1 MVLTEQSR
9 STRPVKFLHNSLDMI
24 SKLLL
29 FKTLRSP
36 KGFSLIEVLVAI
48 GILSIAILGLAV
60 GAITIT
66 RANKTSQ
73 SHTVATNVAQDI
85 LEQLKAQP
93 FAAVTAG
100 NDTVTF
106 QGVNF
111 TRGWAL
117 NPNTATFKQINV
129 TIQWTDYVPHTLT
142 VSSAMSPNT

>member
-1 MVLTEQSR
+1 V
-9 STRPVKFLHNSLDMI
+9 I
-24 SKLLL
+24 SKLSVRQRLA
-29 FKTLRSP
+29 SHE
-36 KGFSLIEVLVAI
+36 GFSLIEILVAI
-48 GILSIAILGLAV
+48 GIFSVAILGLAV

-129 TIQWTDYVPHTLT
+129 TIQWTDYTPHSLT
-142 VSSAMSPNT
+142 ISSAISQ